1 VFRLASESQCG
12 LLREWQVEATL
23 GWAALLMIAALFS
36 LSHALDIDL
45 GFSGELCKIVF
56 AVARTDLIKGMC

>member
-1 VFRLASESQCG
+1 LGG
-12 LLREWQVEATL
+12 LIDDRR
-23 GWAALLMIAALFS
+23 FS